1 MTPSLADQTLATN
14 FTALPSTPASSAASL
29 STQVSFGQAGGSS
42 STYLTSTLPPTTLAG
57 PSYHTAQ
64 NQTLTVVSA
73 ERDSAVIP
81 PPTNSSLPPPP
92 HSTVVTPPTT
102 SVTLSI
108 MPFHMTS
115 SLPAQS
121 SHSEGYST
129 VTLSTAKDPLSSIN
143 PKVAGEAFR
152 EHRADLLIAITDP
165 LILANSLY
173 SKRII
178 SRETLERVMLQ
189 SFTKSEKNS
198 IVLGA
203 IEDRIGTHSSDFH
216 TLLALLL
223 SDSHLC
229 VFAERI
235 QDSYSEFLSIM
246 F

>member
-1 MTPSLADQTLATN
+1 MTPSLADQTRATN

-29 STQVSFGQAGGSS
+29 STQVTVGQAGGSS
-42 STYLTSTLPPTTLAG
+42 STYLTSTLPPTTLA
-57 PSYHTAQ
+57 AQ
-64 NQTLTVVSA
+64 NQTLTIVSA
-73 ERDSAVIP
+73 EKESAITPLV
-81 PPTNSSLPPPP
+81 TNPSLPSPP
-92 HSTVVTPPTT
+92 HSTVVIPPTT
-102 SVTLSI
+102 SATLLI
-108 MPFHMTS
+108 MPCHMTS

-121 SHSEGYST
+121 CHDESHST
-129 VTLSTAKDPLSSIN
+129 VTLSTGRDPLSSIN

-203 IEDRIGTHSSDFH
+203 IEDRIGTHPSDFCV
-216 TLLALLL
+216 LLAILGN
-223 SDSHLC
+223 DSSLRD
-229 VFAERI
+229 FAKRI